1 MVVVEHV
8 GSEGEE
14 EASKKVLQL
23 RYVSSA
29 CFFMLPKE
37 RWSVDYQI
45 P

>member
-8 GSEGEE
+8 GLEGEE
-14 EASKKVLQL
+14 EALRRVLQL
-23 RYVSSA
+23 RYANSA

-45 P
+45 L